1 MFAYTSVHARSF
13 GSVAF
18 IRGIT
23 IVEENE
29 YGLLPQGGQVNRVEV
44 KQSQSDCSSCSR
56 LNHVVFFLFS
66 AGWLRWAMDHS
77 RAIREE
83 RHTLLDFATKH
94 WRCLQIHQFIVLCFS
109 SSFHGDL
116 LTKRK
121 HFNRNS
127 IYCTYHSLS
136 VWQCSCKSSWQF
148 CCLSTSQSKLQEQIG
163 NLWALLAPP
172 PWLAI
177 DSHQPK

>member
-1 MFAYTSVHARSF
+1 MFAYDILLCMRAPSDQLLLSGASPLWRRTSTVSCLRVVKLTKLKWS
-13 GSVAF
+13 S
-18 IRGIT
+18 R
-23 IVEENE
+23 IV
-29 YGLLPQGGQVNRVEV
+29 R
-44 KQSQSDCSSCSR
+44 DWIM
-56 LNHVVFFLFS
+56 FLFLFL

-94 WRCLQIHQFIVLCFS
+94 GRCLQIHQFIVLCFS

-116 LTKRK
+116 LTKTK

-136 VWQCSCKSSWQF
+136 VWHCSCKSSWQF